1 MDVACFDWF
10 DTLTKVKKWSTFQIR
25 EDRAM
30 KVLDQDWRDSFCKP
44 TIPQE
49 ARECLRVEQRITS
62 MIFKNPNQKKL
73 EDILWDL
80 DQVAHVGVKYASFFI
95 IMAEPS

>member
-10 DTLTKVKKWSTFQIR
+10 DTLTKVKKWSTFQF
-25 EDRAM
+25 RADGAL
-30 KVLDQDWRDSFCKP
+30 KVLDQDWRDLFCKP

-49 ARECLRVEQRITS
+49 AREWLRVEQGITS
-62 MIFKNPNQKKL
+62 RTFKNPNQKKI

-80 DQVAHVGVKYASFFI
+80 DQVAHVGIKYASIFI
-95 IMAEPS
+95 LMAEPS